1 MAKSK
6 KNKNKTAQQKA
17 YARAQKIAAT
27 LEHETADV
35 AHRIWLAGIGA
46 YGKAFDEARG
56 GFSNIGEQSG
66 HVFDELVQRGEE
78 IESDVRA
85 RLTGNET
92 VVKAGQQIQDYVAR
106 ANEFQDVARERFEDR
121 MQRMRDVLGL
131 KGIGKKAS
139 KLNAKLD
146 KLEDEVAELAA
157 HAKRKAGDKAIRKR
171 LKRLSAEIEAL
182 ADEGVEIAKAPVYKA
197 AMKVKKATEPKARH
211 NNAKTRPVAK
221 AAATTKKA
229 AGKPAK
235 KAPAKKSTRAST
247 ADDLKLIT
255 GIGPA
260 LEKKLHA
267 AGIRTF
273 AQIAALSKADAEA
286 LDEKLTL
293 RGRII
298 RDKWMKQAK
307 ILAA

>member
-6 KNKNKTAQQKA
+6 KNKKKSAQQKA

-35 AHRIWLAGIGA
+35 AHKIWLAGIGA

-66 HVFDELVQRGEE
+66 HVFDDLVHRGAE

-85 RLTGNET
+85 RLSGNET

-106 ANEFQDVARERFEDR
+106 ANEFQDIARERFEER
-121 MQRMRDVLGL
+121 MERMRDVLGL
-131 KGIGKKAS
+131 KGLGKKAS

-157 HAKRKAGDKAIRKR
+157 DAKRKAGDKAIKKR
-171 LKRLSAEIEAL
+171 LKRLAAEIEAL
-182 ADEGVEIAKAPVYKA
+182 ADEGVEIAKAPVHKA
-197 AMKVKKATEPKARH
+197 ASKVKKATKPKAR
-211 NNAKTRPVAK
+211 KTKAK
-221 AAATTKKA
+221 AKPAAKAVKSTKKA
-229 AGKPAK
+229 AAK
-235 KAPAKKSTRAST
+235 KTARASKT
-247 ADDLKLIT
+247 DDLRLIT
-255 GIGPA
+255 GVGPA

-273 AQIAALSKADAEA
+273 AQIAALSKADAA
-286 LDEKLTL
+286 KLDEKLTL

-298 RDKWMKQAK
+298 RDDWMKQAR